1 MKTALATS
9 LVVFALF
16 PVGFAAKDPVKGKT
30 IGELNVIPQRVLQ
43 RSVSPQFYKSLLVSP
58 LQGWVTVRANLA
70 GNRLAG
76 ARVVRTDLGGVY
88 NPLALQ
94 LAKEAQIAGSYS
106 LDRQNAADSV
116 LMHVLVY
123 QIADGT
129 MVLSF
134 AHLDGPGGDQ
144 ADYYGCARLLVL
156 KDEKWTE
163 IKGPQSLHGK
173 GLAIR
178 QSGRNGQD
186 ALRTERIT
194 SGGAESVNYG
204 SGGPNQ

>member
-9 LVVFALF
+9 LLVFAF
-16 PVGFAAKDPVKGKT
+16 FATGFAAKDPVKGKT
-30 IGELNVIPQRVLQ
+30 IRELNVIPQRVLQ
-43 RSVSPQFYKSLLVSP
+43 RSVSPEFYKSLLVSP
-58 LQGWVTVRANLA
+58 VEGWLTVRANLA
-70 GNRLAG
+70 GNTLAG
-76 ARVVRTDLGGVY
+76 ARVIRSDLDGIY

-94 LAKEAQIAGSYS
+94 LAKEAKIAGSYS

-116 LMHVLVY
+116 LMHLLVY

-156 KDEKWTE
+156 KNDKWTE

-178 QSGRNGQD
+178 QGGGNGQD
-186 ALRTERIT
+186 ALKTERIT

-204 SGGPNQ
+204 GGPNQ

>member
-1 MKTALATS
+1 MKTALATLF
-9 LVVFALF
+9 LVVVFF
-16 PVGFAAKDPVKGKT
+16 PSGFAAKDSVKGKT
-30 IGELNVIPQRVLQ
+30 IRELNVIPQRVLQ
-43 RSVSPQFYKSLLVSP
+43 RSVSPEFYKSLLVSP
-58 LQGWVTVRANLA
+58 IEGWLTVRANLA
-70 GNRLAG
+70 GNALAG
-76 ARVVRTDLGGVY
+76 ARVVRSDAGGIY
-88 NPLALQ
+88 NALALQ
-94 LAKEAQIAGSYS
+94 LAKEAKIAGSYS

-116 LMHVLVY
+116 LMHLLVY
-123 QIADGT
+123 QIADAT

-156 KDEKWTE
+156 KNDKWSE

-178 QSGRNGQD
+178 QGGRNGQD
-186 ALRTERIT
+186 ALKTERIT

-204 SGGPNQ
+204 GGPNQ

>member
-1 MKTALATS
+1 MKMALATS
-9 LVVFALF
+9 FLVFAL
-16 PVGFAAKDPVKGKT
+16 VSSGFAAKDSVKGKT
-30 IGELNVIPQRVLQ
+30 IRELNVIPQRVLQ

-58 LQGWVTVRANLA
+58 LEGWVTVRANLA
-70 GNRLAG
+70 GNTLAG
-76 ARVVRTDLGGVY
+76 ARVIRADLGGVY
-88 NPLALQ
+88 NPLALR
-94 LAKEAQIAGSYS
+94 LAKEAKIAGNYS
-106 LDRQNAADSV
+106 VDRQNAADSV
-116 LMHVLVY
+116 LLHVLVY
-123 QIADGT
+123 HIADGT

-156 KDEKWTE
+156 KGEKWTE

-178 QSGRNGQD
+178 QGGRNGRD

-204 SGGPNQ
+204 GGPNQ

>member
-9 LVVFALF
+9 LLVVAFL
-16 PVGFAAKDPVKGKT
+16 PSGFATKDPVKGKR

-58 LQGWVTVRANLA
+58 IEGWVTVRANLA
-70 GNRLAG
+70 GNTLAG
-76 ARVVRTDLGGVY
+76 ARVVRSDLSGVY

-94 LAKEAQIAGSYS
+94 LAKEAKIAGSYS

-156 KDEKWTE
+156 NGDKWTE
-163 IKGPQSLHGK
+163 IKGPQSLQGK

-178 QSGRNGQD
+178 QSGRNGQN
-186 ALRTERIT
+186 ALKTERIA

-204 SGGPNQ
+204 GGPNQ